1 MPSFHYKAA
10 NSSGAI
16 EQGDIEARDQAGAV
30 ERLQAMGYIPIRV
43 DAALGAGPESS
54 GLFSGG
60 SFFGPK
66 KVSQEELGNLTR
78 ELATLLRSGLSLD
91 RSMDLLLGMATSP
104 PLQGMLTKIRDDVRG
119 GAALSGAMESY
130 QPIFGRFYIS
140 MIKAGEAGGS
150 LGSVLARISEFMERA
165 KELKETVKSALIY
178 PTILILVSVV
188 SIMLLLTLVVP
199 QFSQMFQESGK
210 ALPLPTQIVVSTG
223 DWLRAWWWTLL
234 IGAFLGY
241 RYLRWVLAH
250 PVRRLGWDRRMLTLP
265 LVGDLTTKIEVAR
278 LARTLS
284 TLLNNGVSLLPAM
297 SIVKDTVNN
306 RVVSSS
312 LEVVRDQLKEGK
324 GLGKPLME
332 QGIFPTL
339 AIHMIMVGEETGSLG
354 EMLNRIADVY
364 DREVQM
370 AVKRMLALLEPVM
383 ILGLGLIIGGI
394 ILSILLAIL
403 KVNSLVA

>member
-1 MPSFHYKAA
+1 MPLFHYKAA
-10 NSSGAI
+10 SGTGAI
-16 EQGDIEARDQAGAV
+16 EQGELEARDQAGAV
-30 ERLQAMGYIPIRV
+30 ERLQAMGYIPIQV
-43 DAALGAGPESS
+43 EVAQAAGT
-54 GLFSGG
+54 SGG
-60 SFFGPK
+60 GLLSGTPLFGKK

-91 RSMDLLLGMATSP
+91 RSMDLLLGMATSE
-104 PLQGMLTKIRDDVRG
+104 PLQQMLTRIRDDVRG
-119 GAALSGAMESY
+119 GAALSAAMESHS
-130 QPIFGRFYIS
+130 QVFGRFYIS

-150 LGSVLARISEFMERA
+150 LGSVLTRISEFMERA

-178 PTILILVSVV
+178 PTILIVVSVV

-223 DWLRAWWWTLL
+223 DWLRAWWWTLF
-234 IGAFLGY
+234 IATFFAW
-241 RYLRWVLAH
+241 RYLRWVTTH
-250 PVRRLGWDRRMLTLP
+250 PVHRLAWDRRMLTLP

-284 TLLNNGVSLLPAM
+284 TLLGNGVSLLPAM

-306 RVVSSS
+306 RVVSGS
-312 LEVVRDQLKEGK
+312 LEVVRDKLKEGR

-339 AIHMIMVGEETGSLG
+339 AIHMILVGEETGSLG

-370 AVKRMLALLEPVM
+370 AVKRMLALLEPAM

-394 ILSILLAIL
+394 IMSILLAIL

>member
-1 MPSFHYKAA
+1 MPFFHYKAA
-10 NSSGAI
+10 NSAGAI
-16 EQGDIEARDQAGAV
+16 EQGELEARDQAGAV
-30 ERLQAMGYIPIRV
+30 DRLQAMGYIPIQV
-43 DAALGAGPESS
+43 EVALAAGSGSGTSS
-54 GLFSGG
+54 M
-60 SFFGPK
+60 FFGQK

-104 PLQGMLTKIRDDVRG
+104 PLQLMLTKIRDDVRG
-119 GAALSGAMESY
+119 GAALSDAMDGY
-130 QPIFGRFYIS
+130 QKIFGRFYIS

-150 LGSVLARISEFMERA
+150 LGNVLARISEFMERA

-223 DWLRAWWWTLL
+223 DWLRAWWWTLF

-241 RYLRWVLAH
+241 RYIQWVMAH

-297 SIVKDTVNN
+297 SIVKETVNN

-394 ILSILLAIL
+394 IMSILLAIL
-403 KVNSLVA
+403 KVNSLVG